1 MFLSQFQEEEKEPVI
16 RDFKIYVD
24 GNLPSSVQYGEIV
37 TDNVILLY
45 NEETEGFWLLSVP
58 DYKNGLYEKAEKM
71 FHPVSFWNHIRET
84 YRSEQTGLVYRR
96 MGARAY
102 VYNMDTFRK
111 THPYT
116 AAEIILWDS
125 EQMDHLLMKYDR
137 DVVDVAFAIQY
148 LKYPQIEKLYKAG
161 FEDIILNWVLRDK
174 YQLKDCRMF
183 EKCFPDGK
191 TIKQITGMTK
201 GQWSQLLSFKL
212 DLDHWEW
219 LRKIFTT
226 YKIDDVNVIPL
237 ARMFIRGEN
246 RFRLSFE
253 KILKC
258 TRDGSPAYEADQLV
272 RDLINDHGNTGLSPH
287 EACIYLAD
295 YIRLCRLNGMEPDYR
310 SEHLREEHDLMTVV
324 REEKR
329 QQKNDEETQKIY
341 DRRYEQ
347 LEKYLFETDELAVI
361 LPAKFS
367 DIIFEG
373 RNNHNCVGSL
383 YVSRYENGTSNIF
396 FIREKKNMMK
406 SYITVELNK
415 SCEKTIQAFYSYNRR
430 ITDQRDLKF
439 IKDWLANNRRV
450 NKGSR
455 QTVLNE

>member
-1 MFLSQFQEEEKEPVI
+1 
-16 RDFKIYVD
+16 
-24 GNLPSSVQYGEIV
+24 
-37 TDNVILLY
+37 
-45 NEETEGFWLLSVP
+45 
-58 DYKNGLYEKAEKM
+58 
-71 FHPVSFWNHIRET
+71 
-84 YRSEQTGLVYRR
+84 
-96 MGARAY
+96 
-102 VYNMDTFRK
+102 
-111 THPYT
+111 
-116 AAEIILWDS
+116 
-125 EQMDHLLMKYDR
+125 
-137 DVVDVAFAIQY
+137 
-148 LKYPQIEKLYKAG
+148 
-161 FEDIILNWVLRDK
+161 
-174 YQLKDCRMF
+174 
-183 EKCFPDGK
+183 
-191 TIKQITGMTK
+191 
-201 GQWSQLLSFKL
+201 
-212 DLDHWEW
+212 
-219 LRKIFTT
+219 
-226 YKIDDVNVIPL
+226 
-237 ARMFIRGEN
+237 
-246 RFRLSFE
+246 
-253 KILKC
+253 
-258 TRDGSPAYEADQLV
+258 
-272 RDLINDHGNTGLSPH
+272 
-287 EACIYLAD
+287 
-295 YIRLCRLNGMEPDYR
+295 MEPDYR

-430 ITDQRDLKF
+430 ITDQRDLKV